1 MADTMITDNH
11 STDQNNDDD
20 ENSSNNNNNH
30 TDNSLENGHE
40 ETMSNGMRYTEKFN

>member
-20 ENSSNNNNNH
+20 ENSSNNNNH
-30 TDNSLENGHE
+30 TENSLENGHE
-40 ETMSNGMRYTEKFN
+40 ETMSNGMRYNEKFN

>member
-20 ENSSNNNNNH
+20 ENSSNNNNH
-30 TDNSLENGHE
+30 TENSLENGHE